1 MTFSVA
7 THSQLEII
15 QDLAKAIW
23 PDAYG
28 AILSQEQLEYMM
40 EMMYSLDSLEN
51 QLKNN
56 NVFLL
61 VKEEND
67 FIGFASYELNFQNSN
82 KTKIH
87 KLYILPTIQGKGV
100 GKNLILYIQEIAK
113 KNSSAALILNV
124 NKYNKAKDFY
134 LHNQFEIADSLVVD
148 IGNGYVMDDFVMEKM
163 I

>member
-1 MTFSVA
+1 MTFSVVA
-7 THSQLEII
+7 KSKLEII

-28 AILSQEQLEYMM
+28 AILSKEQLEFMM

-61 VKEEND
+61 VKEENE
-67 FIGFASYELNFQNSN
+67 FLGFASYELNFNNSN

-100 GKNLILYIQEIAK
+100 GKNLIFYIQEIAK
-113 KNSSAALILNV
+113 KGNNSALILNV

-134 LHNQFEIADSLVVD
+134 LHNQFEITDSLVVD
-148 IGNGYVMDDFVMEKM
+148 IGNGYVMDDFVMEKK

>member
-7 THSQLEII
+7 TLSQLEII

-56 NVFLL
+56 TVFLL
-61 VKEEND
+61 AKEEND

-87 KLYILPTIQGKGV
+87 KLYVLPTIQGKGV
-100 GKNLILYIQEIAK
+100 GKNLILHIQEIAK
-113 KNSSAALILNV
+113 KNSNAALILNV

-148 IGNGYVMDDFVMEKM
+148 IGNGYVMDDFVMEKK

>member
-7 THSQLEII
+7 TNSQLEII

-56 NVFLL
+56 TVFLL
-61 VKEEND
+61 AKEEND

-100 GKNLILYIQEIAK
+100 GKNLILHIQEIAK
-113 KNSSAALILNV
+113 KNSNSALILNV

-148 IGNGYVMDDFVMEKM
+148 IGNGYVMDDFVMVKK

>member
-7 THSQLEII
+7 TNSQLEII

-56 NVFLL
+56 IVFLL

-67 FIGFASYELNFQNSN
+67 FIGFASYELNFQNFN

-100 GKNLILYIQEIAK
+100 GKNLILHIQEIAK
-113 KNSSAALILNV
+113 KNSNSALILNV

-148 IGNGYVMDDFVMEKM
+148 IGNSYVMDDFIMEKK

>member
-15 QDLAKAIW
+15 QDLAKTIW

-40 EMMYSLDSLEN
+40 EMMYSLDALEN

-61 VKEEND
+61 VKEENN

-87 KLYILPTIQGKGV
+87 KLYVLPSIQGKGV

-113 KNSSAALILNV
+113 KNSNAALILNV

-148 IGNGYVMDDFVMEKM
+148 IGNCYVMDDFIMEKK

>member
-7 THSQLEII
+7 TNSQLEII

-56 NVFLL
+56 IVFLL
-61 VKEEND
+61 AKEEND

-87 KLYILPTIQGKGV
+87 KLYVLPTIQGKGV
-100 GKNLILYIQEIAK
+100 GKNLILHIQEIAK
-113 KNSSAALILNV
+113 KNSNAALILNV

-148 IGNGYVMDDFVMEKM
+148 IGNGYVMDDFIMEKK

>member
-1 MTFSVA
+1 MTFSVVA
-7 THSQLEII
+7 KSQLEII

-28 AILSQEQLEYMM
+28 AILSKEQLEFMM

-61 VKEEND
+61 VKEENE
-67 FIGFASYELNFQNSN
+67 FLGFASYELNFNNSN

-100 GKNLILYIQEIAK
+100 GKNLIFYIQEIAK
-113 KNSSAALILNV
+113 KGNNSALILNV

-134 LHNQFEIADSLVVD
+134 LHNQFEITDSLVVD
-148 IGNGYVMDDFVMEKM
+148 IGNGYVMDDFVMEKK

>member
-1 MTFSVA
+1 MTFSVVA
-7 THSQLEII
+7 KSQLEII
-15 QDLAKAIW
+15 KDLAKAIW
-23 PDAYG
+23 PDAYS
-28 AILSQEQLEYMM
+28 AILSKEQLEFMM

-61 VKEEND
+61 VKEENE
-67 FIGFASYELNFQNSN
+67 FLGFASYELNFNNSN

-87 KLYILPTIQGKGV
+87 KLYILPSIQGKGV
-100 GKNLILYIQEIAK
+100 GKNLIFYIQEIAK
-113 KNSSAALILNV
+113 KGNNSALILNV

-134 LHNQFEIADSLVVD
+134 LHNQFEITDSLVVD
-148 IGNGYVMDDFVMEKM
+148 IGNGYVMDDFVMEKK

>member
-1 MTFSVA
+1 MTFTVA
-7 THSQLEII
+7 TYSQLEII

-56 NVFLL
+56 IFFLL
-61 VKEEND
+61 AKEEND

-87 KLYILPTIQGKGV
+87 KLYVLPTIQGKGV
-100 GKNLILYIQEIAK
+100 GKNLILHIQEVAK
-113 KNSSAALILNV
+113 KNSNAALILNV

-148 IGNGYVMDDFVMEKM
+148 IGNGYVMDDFVMEKK

>member
-7 THSQLEII
+7 TNSQLEII

-23 PDAYG
+23 LDAYG

-61 VKEEND
+61 AKVEND
-67 FIGFASYELNFQNSN
+67 FIGFASYELNFQNFN

-100 GKNLILYIQEIAK
+100 GKNLILHIQEIAK
-113 KNSSAALILNV
+113 KNSNSALILNV

-148 IGNGYVMDDFVMEKM
+148 IGNGYVMDDFVMVKK

>member
-7 THSQLEII
+7 TNSQLEII

>member
-7 THSQLEII
+7 TNSQLEII

-56 NVFLL
+56 IVFLL

-100 GKNLILYIQEIAK
+100 GKNLILHIQEIAR
-113 KNSSAALILNV
+113 KNSNAALILNV

-148 IGNGYVMDDFVMEKM
+148 IGNGYVMDDFVMVKK

>member
-7 THSQLEII
+7 TNSQLEII

-56 NVFLL
+56 TVFLL

-100 GKNLILYIQEIAK
+100 GKNLILHIQEIAR
-113 KNSSAALILNV
+113 KNSNAALILNV

-148 IGNGYVMDDFVMEKM
+148 IGNGYVMDDFVMVKK

>member
-7 THSQLEII
+7 TNSQLEII

-23 PDAYG
+23 PDSYG

-87 KLYILPTIQGKGV
+87 KLYILPTTQGKGV
-100 GKNLILYIQEIAK
+100 GKKLILYIQDVAK
-113 KNSSAALILNV
+113 KNSNSALILNV

-148 IGNGYVMDDFVMEKM
+148 IGNGYVMDDFVMEKK

>member
-7 THSQLEII
+7 TNSQLGII

-56 NVFLL
+56 IVFLL
-61 VKEEND
+61 AKEDND

-87 KLYILPTIQGKGV
+87 KLYVLPTIQGKGV
-100 GKNLILYIQEIAK
+100 GKNLILHIQEIAK
-113 KNSSAALILNV
+113 KNNNAALILNV

-148 IGNGYVMDDFVMEKM
+148 IGNGYVMDDYVMQKLV
-163 I
+163 

>member
-7 THSQLEII
+7 TNSQLEII

-56 NVFLL
+56 IVFLL

-67 FIGFASYELNFQNSN
+67 FFGFASYELNFQNSN

-87 KLYILPTIQGKGV
+87 KLYVLPTIQGKGV
-100 GKNLILYIQEIAK
+100 GKNLILHIQEIAK
-113 KNSSAALILNV
+113 KNNNAALILNV

-148 IGNGYVMDDFVMEKM
+148 IGNGYVMDDFIMEKK

>member
-7 THSQLEII
+7 TNSQLEII

-56 NVFLL
+56 IVFLL
-61 VKEEND
+61 AKEEND

-87 KLYILPTIQGKGV
+87 KLYVLPTIQGKGV
-100 GKNLILYIQEIAK
+100 GKNLILHIQEIAK
-113 KNSSAALILNV
+113 KNSNAALILNV

-148 IGNGYVMDDFVMEKM
+148 IGNGYVMDDFVMVKK

>member
-56 NVFLL
+56 IVFLL
-61 VKEEND
+61 AKEEND

-87 KLYILPTIQGKGV
+87 KLYVLPTIQGKGV
-100 GKNLILYIQEIAK
+100 GKNLILHIQEIAK
-113 KNSSAALILNV
+113 KNSNAALILNV

-148 IGNGYVMDDFVMEKM
+148 IGNGYVMDDFVMVKK

>member
-28 AILSQEQLEYMM
+28 AILSKEQLEFMM

-61 VKEEND
+61 VKEENE
-67 FIGFASYELNFQNSN
+67 FLGFASYELNFNNSN

-100 GKNLILYIQEIAK
+100 GKNLIFYIQEIAK
-113 KNSSAALILNV
+113 KGNNSALILNV

-134 LHNQFEIADSLVVD
+134 LHNQFEITDSLVVH
-148 IGNGYVMDDFVMEKM
+148 IGNGYVMDDFVMEKK

>member
-1 MTFSVA
+1 MTFTVA

-40 EMMYSLDSLEN
+40 EMMYSLNSLEN

-56 NVFLL
+56 IVFLL
-61 VKEEND
+61 AKEDND

-87 KLYILPTIQGKGV
+87 KLYVLPTIQGKGF
-100 GKNLILYIQEIAK
+100 GKNLILHIQEIAK
-113 KNSSAALILNV
+113 KNSNAALILNV

-148 IGNGYVMDDFVMEKM
+148 IGNGYVMDDFVMEKK

>member
-1 MTFSVA
+1 MTFSVVA
-7 THSQLEII
+7 KSQLEII

-23 PDAYG
+23 PDTYG
-28 AILSQEQLEYMM
+28 AILSKEQLEFMM

-61 VKEEND
+61 VKEENE
-67 FIGFASYELNFQNSN
+67 FLGFASYELNFNNSN

-87 KLYILPTIQGKGV
+87 KLYILPSIQGKGV
-100 GKNLILYIQEIAK
+100 GKNLIFYIQEIAK
-113 KNSSAALILNV
+113 KGNNSALILNV

-134 LHNQFEIADSLVVD
+134 LHNQFEITDSLVVD
-148 IGNGYVMDDFVMEKM
+148 IGNGYVMDDFVMEKK

>member
-7 THSQLEII
+7 TNSQLEII

-56 NVFLL
+56 TVFLL

-100 GKNLILYIQEIAK
+100 GKNLILHIQEIAK
-113 KNSSAALILNV
+113 KNSNAALILNV

-148 IGNGYVMDDFVMEKM
+148 IGNGYVMDDFVMVKK

>member
-7 THSQLEII
+7 TNSQLEII

-87 KLYILPTIQGKGV
+87 KLYVMPTIQGKGV
-100 GKNLILYIQEIAK
+100 GKKLILYIQDVAK
-113 KNSSAALILNV
+113 KNSNSALILNV

>member
-28 AILSQEQLEYMM
+28 EILSSEQLDYMM

-56 NVFLL
+56 IVFLL
-61 VKEEND
+61 AKEEND

-87 KLYILPTIQGKGV
+87 KLYVLPTIQGKGV
-100 GKNLILYIQEIAK
+100 GKNLILHIQEIAK
-113 KNSSAALILNV
+113 KNNNSALILNV

-148 IGNGYVMDDFVMEKM
+148 IGNGYVMDDFVMEKK